1 MEPEQKSFEVWTALP
16 TIYQV
21 KLQRHCHI
29 WPPPL
34 LVSLFDYFHLSQLRI
49 LMSDSDKAGVRGR
62 DRELESMKEE
72 ESKGREGERGRGGI
86 RSLVP

>member
-21 KLQRHCHI
+21 KVLRHCHV

-34 LVSLFDYFHLSQLRI
+34 LVSLFDYFHLSHLRS
-49 LMSDSDKAGVRGR
+49 LMSDSDRAGVRVC
-62 DRELESMKEE
+62 DRELVSVSEE
-72 ESKGREGERGRGGI
+72 ERGRTRWGGDT
-86 RSLVP
+86 VPGTII